1 MGNAILA
8 VVKEYVQFEDYPP
21 QQQTK
26 IVRKPVQI
34 TNHYRHRYHTI
45 CVALLAG

>member
-34 TNHYRHRYHTI
+34 TTI
-45 CVALLAG
+45 IIAIAIIRSAWHSG

>member
-34 TNHYRHRYHTI
+34 TNPLSPSLSYDLRGI
-45 CVALLAG
+45 AG